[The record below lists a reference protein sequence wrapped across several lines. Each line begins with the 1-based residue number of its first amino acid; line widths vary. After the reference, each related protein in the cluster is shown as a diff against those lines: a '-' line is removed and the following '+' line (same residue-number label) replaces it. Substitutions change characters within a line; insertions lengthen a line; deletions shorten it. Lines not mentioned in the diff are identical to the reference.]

1 MPTYDVTGTGTEQD
15 LEVDESIQVG
25 LYRHTHDQGG
35 GASVDIA
42 ELVKVW
48 TGLNAGVTVFT
59 FGRRNQANNAY
70 VGPVISVTTEIAP
83 PEPPAPDLTGPVVA
97 FLHPIDGDLVEG
109 AAVDITFTAEDPSGI
124 ASQVLTI
131 AGTPHT
137 IGTPW
142 DTTGIANNTSVALEL
157 TVTDAAP
164 AANVTVATIHVTV
177 FNPPPPVTETPV
189 LATFLDLT
197 TKNRAPYVMWASVP
211 AGLEHI
217 FADPTFI
224 SAWDKA
230 SDEESEKLRN
240 GQLVERTGS
249 LGRETQT
256 DEQLK
261 AQLIVLWNDFNAE
274 IQSMD
279 DYHLADTS
287 YVGDPDD
294 WVTRS

>member
-1 MPTYDVTGTGTEQD
+1 MPTYDVTGTGTDQD
-15 LEVDESIQVG
+15 LEVADTVTVG
-25 LYRHTHDQGG
+25 LYRHTHNQGG
-35 GASVDIA
+35 GATADIPD
-42 ELVKVW
+42 LVKVW
-48 TGLNAGVTVFT
+48 TGLAAGVTTFT
-59 FGRRNQANNAY
+59 FGRRNGANNAY
-70 VGPVISVTTEIAP
+70 VGPVITVTTEIAP
-83 PEPPAPDLTGPVVA
+83 PDAPAPDVTGPTVA
-97 FLHPIDGDLVEG
+97 FSHPVDGDLVEG
-109 AAVDITFTAEDPSGI
+109 IVDITFTADDPSGI

-131 AGTPHT
+131 AGVPAT
-137 IGTPW
+137 IGAPW

-157 TVTDAAP
+157 TVTDAA
-164 AANVTVATIHVTV
+164 AGANVTVETIHVTV
-177 FNPPPPVTETPV
+177 FNPPTPTPETPV

-197 TKNRAPYVMWASVP
+197 VKNRAPYVMWASVP

-217 FADPTFI
+217 FADPNFV

-230 SDEESEKLRN
+230 TEEESTKLRN
-240 GQLVERTGS
+240 GELVERTGS

-294 WVTRS
+294 WVTRA